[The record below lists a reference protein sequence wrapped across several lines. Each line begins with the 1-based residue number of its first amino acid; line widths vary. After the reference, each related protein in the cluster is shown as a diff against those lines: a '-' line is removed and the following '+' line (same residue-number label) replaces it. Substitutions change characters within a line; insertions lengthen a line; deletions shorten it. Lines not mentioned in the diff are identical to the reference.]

1 MLSRFDPPDF
11 DDRALTEPGTDP
23 WHDDEPEEP
32 EPDPRL
38 SLTDHLCV
46 LARALTLGQYA
57 QYLNQGA
64 K

>member
-1 MLSRFDPPDF
+1 MPSRFDQPEF

-23 WHDDEPEEP
+23 WHPDDPEEP
-32 EPDPRL
+32 EPVRP